1 MDCNA
6 HRDLTG
12 RPLQLAVIFLEF
24 GGTAGL
30 VTLEDVVEEVLGELR
45 DPYDQEEAEIVQ
57 LGPQEFLADAAL
69 ALDDLGE
76 RLGCT
81 FPEERDYETLG
92 GFLFDCFD
100 EIPTVG
106 QETTFNSWRFTVRE
120 LEGNRIAKVL
130 IQSGAQAAENHAL

>member
-1 MDCNA
+1 M
-6 HRDLTG
+6 
-12 RPLQLAVIFLEF
+12 LQDFKERRTSIAIVVDEF

-57 LGPQEFLADAAL
+57 LGPLEYLADAAL
-69 ALDDLGE
+69 SLDDLGE
-76 RLGCT
+76 RLECT
-81 FPEERDYETLG
+81 FPQERDYDTLG

-106 QETTFNSWRFTVRE
+106 QETTFDRWRFTVRE
-120 LEGNRIAKVL
+120 LDGNRIAKVL
-130 IQSGAQAAENHAL
+130 IQDVTRTA